1 MARRLRT
8 SDEPWLRLLLYGAP
22 GSTKTRTAATAAWDE
37 RTSPVLHFDV
47 GGNTRSVEDFA
58 QQPDRIM
65 IEEPKELNAFYNWL
79 KRGQSETD
87 RLVKDFD
94 LRPKYRT
101 VIVDGITGF
110 QRGIFGTVTG
120 QPYVEPADVPTA
132 LEWSHYGKVLRI
144 MTNFARLF
152 YRLPLH
158 VIITAL
164 ERSVLVGT
172 ADAGGY
178 HAYSPLLLGQSSTE
192 VVGEAYGVARM
203 MHIERLVASDRKDIQ
218 RVVSARA
225 KAEGLQDVPDLVS
238 VADFRTTLY
247 QIGKDQH
254 LINTPRMVNPTI
266 TKMLDKIETNRRLIE
281 AGENVVRDES
291 DLEETHR

>member
-1 MARRLRT
+1 
-8 SDEPWLRLLLYGAP
+8 
-22 GSTKTRTAATAAWDE
+22 
-37 RTSPVLHFDV
+37 
-47 GGNTRSVEDFA
+47 
-58 QQPDRIM
+58 
-65 IEEPKELNAFYNWL
+65 
-79 KRGQSETD
+79 
-87 RLVKDFD
+87 
-94 LRPKYRT
+94 
-101 VIVDGITGF
+101 
-110 QRGIFGTVTG
+110 
-120 QPYVEPADVPTA
+120 
-132 LEWSHYGKVLRI
+132 
-144 MTNFARLF
+144 
-152 YRLPLH
+152 
-158 VIITAL
+158 
-164 ERSVLVGT
+164 
-172 ADAGGY
+172 
-178 HAYSPLLLGQSSTE
+178 
-192 VVGEAYGVARM
+192 M

>member
-22 GSTKTRTAATAAWDE
+22 GSTKTRTAATAAWDA
-37 RTSPVLHFDV
+37 RTSPVLHFDI
-47 GGNTRSVEDFA
+47 GGNTRAVEDFA
-58 QQPDRIM
+58 QQPDRVLID
-65 IEEPKELNAFYNWL
+65 EPKELNAFYNWL
-79 KRGQSETD
+79 KRGQS
-87 RLVKDFD
+87 KDDKIVANFE
-94 LRPKYRT
+94 LQPPYKT
-101 VIVDGITGF
+101 IIVDGITGF
-110 QRGIFGTVTG
+110 QRGIFGSVTG
-120 QPYVEPADVPTA
+120 QTYVEPADIPTA
-132 LEWSHYGKVLRI
+132 LEWSHYNKVLRI

-152 YRLPLH
+152 YKLPLH
-158 VIITAL
+158 VIVTAL
-164 ERSVLVGT
+164 ERSVLVGA

-203 MHIERLVASDRKDIQ
+203 MHIERLVPSDRKDIV
-218 RVVSARA
+218 RAVSARA

-254 LINTPRMVNPTI
+254 LINVPRMVNPTVG
-266 TKMLDKIETNRRLIE
+266 KMLDRIEANRKLVE

-291 DLEETHR
+291 DLEDTHR